1 MTKKLEGKVAELE
14 EWIAQFEAGTE
25 DKLIF
30 NNMNF
35 LISQLKNIGDRLQT
49 VENSHRQLEGVLQ
62 QNAQTV
68 NDFIGEQKLEESWQ
82 EYLAGLQED
91 ADASEE
97 GQEQEDN

>member
-14 EWIAQFEAGTE
+14 EWVAQFEAGTE

-35 LISQLKNIGDRLQT
+35 LISQLKNIGDRLQN

-68 NDFIGEQKLEESWQ
+68 NDFIGEQELEESWQ

-91 ADASEE
+91 VDAVEE
-97 GQEQEDN
+97 GEKQEDN